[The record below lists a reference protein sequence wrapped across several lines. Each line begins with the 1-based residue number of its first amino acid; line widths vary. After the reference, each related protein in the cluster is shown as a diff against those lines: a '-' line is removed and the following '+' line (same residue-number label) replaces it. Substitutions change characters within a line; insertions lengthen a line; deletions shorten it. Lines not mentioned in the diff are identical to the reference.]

1 MAQQSLSRPR
11 HDPLKNLVAF
21 VIGDVNYAFSIDCVR
36 EIVNPLSII
45 ELPSSPSAVAGVAD
59 YRGDVVPVIDLR
71 VRFGLSASTLT
82 RRTKWILVDVGL
94 AQEAQ
99 GPSSPSG
106 ASGSRLV
113 AVIVDAVTDV
123 FGTGGAELRPAP
135 PLGAGDDVRGIAGV
149 TTFANL
155 MVFVLDPTRFI
166 GLTDSLEMGVPPSLG
181 GGARYFAGTEKR
193 LTVPPAEET

>member
-1 MAQQSLSRPR
+1 MAQSLSRPR

-36 EIVNPLSII
+36 EIVNPLPVI
-45 ELPSSPSAVAGVAD
+45 ELPSSPPAVAGVAD

-71 VRFGLSASTLT
+71 VRFGLPPVTVT
-82 RRTKWILVDVGL
+82 RRTKWILVEVGSVQVPRAHL
-94 AQEAQ
+94 S
-99 GPSSPSG
+99 PSSMP
-106 ASGSRLV
+106 GSRLV

-149 TTFANL
+149 TYFADL
-155 MVFVLDPTRFI
+155 MVFVLDSTRFAGI
-166 GLTDSLEMGVPPSLG
+166 TDALMEGAGMAYALPSE
-181 GGARYFAGTEKR
+181 A
-193 LTVPPAEET
+193 P